1 MKDEAH
7 NQYTLRLS
15 FAEPDDHQPGER
27 VFDVSVGDQ
36 KLLEGFDPVKEAG
49 GRNRML
55 VKEFRGIKTDNELQ
69 LTFAATA
76 GKPLICGLELVAE

>member
-1 MKDEAH
+1 M
-7 NQYTLRLS
+7 
-15 FAEPDDHQPGER
+15 
-27 VFDVSVGDQ
+27 SVGDY

-55 VKEFRGIKTDNELQ
+55 VKEFHGIKTGDELQ
-69 LTFAATA
+69 LSFAATA